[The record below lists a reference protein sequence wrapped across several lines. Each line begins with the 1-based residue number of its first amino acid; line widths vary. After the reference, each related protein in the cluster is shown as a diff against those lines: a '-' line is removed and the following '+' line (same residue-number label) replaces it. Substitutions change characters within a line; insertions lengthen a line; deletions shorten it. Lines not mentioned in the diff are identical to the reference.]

1 LVGTTTMALFNTAS
15 VIVVSC
21 SLMAMSRAAARMLCT
36 IFARIPL

>member
-1 LVGTTTMALFNTAS
+1 
-15 VIVVSC
+15 VVSC